1 MKKEAVTISPMV
13 SMRKDK
19 VGYKSTETGLVI
31 GFADDAISSYRK
43 ERDGSP
49 SKRWIF
55 FPALEFSEV
64 AAARSV
70 GVNGGGAYGKE
81 KDVKLYQRITG

>member
-31 GFADDAISSYRK
+31 GFADDA
-43 ERDGSP
+43 
-49 SKRWIF
+49 
-55 FPALEFSEV
+55 
-64 AAARSV
+64 
-70 GVNGGGAYGKE
+70 
-81 KDVKLYQRITG
+81 